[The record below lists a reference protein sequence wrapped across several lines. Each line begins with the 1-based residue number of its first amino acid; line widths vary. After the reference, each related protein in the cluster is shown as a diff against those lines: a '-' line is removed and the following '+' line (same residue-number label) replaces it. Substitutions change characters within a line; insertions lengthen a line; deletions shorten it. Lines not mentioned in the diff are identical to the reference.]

1 MPSTR
6 LIALLRAV
14 NVGGR
19 GKLAMSDLRNV
30 IAELGHGDIATY
42 IQSGNAV
49 FTTDRPAGT
58 AAARQKIADELS
70 RAIAERHGVTS
81 SVMVR
86 TLAELSQALA
96 AVPYLDDEPSSSKL
110 MIVFLS
116 GRPTADAVASLEPR
130 RFAPDR
136 FEVIGQE
143 MYVHFPNGAGRSKFT
158 ADYFERRLGVRGTT
172 RNLNTVRKLIELAT
186 GS

>member
-19 GKLAMSDLRNV
+19 GKLPMSGLRKAIV
-30 IAELGHGDIATY
+30 DLGHTDIATY

-70 RAIAERHGVTS
+70 RTIADRHGVR
-81 SVMVR
+81 SVVILR
-86 TLAELSQALA
+86 TVAQMREALA
-96 AVPYLDDEPSSSKL
+96 TVPFLDDEPDTSKL

-116 GRPTADAVASLEPR
+116 DPPTAGAIASLER
-130 RFAPDR
+130 DRFEPDR
-136 FEVIGQE
+136 FVVIGQQ

-158 ADYFERRLGVRGTT
+158 TDYFERRLGVSGTT

-186 GS
+186 AD